1 MKKHFL
7 LILLLT
13 GVTSLSQ
20 LHAEYTLTDDDGEK
34 KLLIGGSGYMMF
46 GQVVSGHAYAKQ
58 NQNLLEKHWQNYYS
72 GRIDVSSVPVE
83 WFKTKLSF
91 EVSSNWPLLRESSIM
106 KDVINKSFKANLP
119 QAVGIFDF
127 DFDFMTFMIETG
139 LMEYAF
145 NTQVKN
151 LGNYLYRSQAYP
163 LYLTTNL
170 DYIYSN
176 ILGIRFE
183 TGFFDNSLKIGA
195 MLSSITTKPPLFDMN
210 LGLFASYT
218 TPNKFLD
225 AGIGV
230 CFDRFKAMDSDI
242 TDAKDLRAQLTD
254 STVTFRSTKIDL
266 RITLDP
272 KALLFPDSDIFGP
285 NDLKIYGEGAI
296 LGTTD
301 PDYYPI
307 DPDYPSEED
316 DLFARP
322 SLINRMPIM
331 FGLNVPTFKGL
342 DYLTF
347 EIEFCKYPYA
357 FDWWGEFAANP
368 SPQPTKT
375 TDERWTNIYKNRD
388 NIKWTLYAKK
398 SISDFDIIAI
408 FANDHINY
416 PTYNG
421 EGQFNSE
428 QSFRKNWDWHWYIK
442 LQYNL

>member
-1 MKKHFL
+1 
-7 LILLLT
+7 
-13 GVTSLSQ
+13 
-20 LHAEYTLTDDDGEK
+20 
-34 KLLIGGSGYMMF
+34 
-46 GQVVSGHAYAKQ
+46 
-58 NQNLLEKHWQNYYS
+58 
-72 GRIDVSSVPVE
+72 
-83 WFKTKLSF
+83 
-91 EVSSNWPLLRESSIM
+91 
-106 KDVINKSFKANLP
+106 
-119 QAVGIFDF
+119 
-127 DFDFMTFMIETG
+127 
-139 LMEYAF
+139 
-145 NTQVKN
+145 
-151 LGNYLYRSQAYP
+151 
-163 LYLTTNL
+163 
-170 DYIYSN
+170 
-176 ILGIRFE
+176 
-183 TGFFDNSLKIGA
+183 
-195 MLSSITTKPPLFDMN
+195 
-210 LGLFASYT
+210 
-218 TPNKFLD
+218 
-225 AGIGV
+225 
-230 CFDRFKAMDSDI
+230 
-242 TDAKDLRAQLTD
+242 
-254 STVTFRSTKIDL
+254 L